1 MVEILVWM
9 LLTTSD
15 GNYNRGNVNSVAMFK
30 TEVQCEH
37 VKKNIPLP
45 GNLEAKC
52 VQANI
57 LVQK

>member
-1 MVEILVWM
+1 MVEVLVWM

-15 GNYNRGNVNSVAMFK
+15 GAYNRGTVNSIAMFK

-37 VKKNIPLP
+37 VKKNIPRS
-45 GNLEAKC
+45 GNWEAKC